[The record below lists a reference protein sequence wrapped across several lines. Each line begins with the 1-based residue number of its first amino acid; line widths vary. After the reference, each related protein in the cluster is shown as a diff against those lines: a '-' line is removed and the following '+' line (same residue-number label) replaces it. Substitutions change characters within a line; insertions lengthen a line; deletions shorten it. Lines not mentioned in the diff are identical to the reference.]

1 MEIPKE
7 YIAVCK
13 DIGKVARKHKLSAL
27 SGSFRPPI
35 MENRQIRMVTFNWNA
50 GRHNADT
57 GVISIH
63 AEMWIDEHIDEQEE
77 QKNERL

>member
-13 DIGKVARKHKLSAL
+13 DIGKVARKHKLSEI

-35 MENRQIRMVTFNWNA
+35 MDNRQIRMVTFNWNS

-57 GVISIH
+57 GTIHIH
-63 AEMWIDEHIDEQEE
+63 AQLWLDTSIDEH
-77 QKNERL
+77 LVSPS